1 MIGKDETTW
10 TENENLN
17 METTW
22 TENENLNMVTEHVK
36 LNMVNW
42 TSYLRRIFLISF
54 SFSSWTLSLQHFP
67 RQMGGKL
74 AHRVDVMLGV

>member
-36 LNMVNW
+36 LNMINW
-42 TSYLRRIFLISF
+42 TSYLRRILLISF
-54 SFSSWTLSLQHFP
+54 SLSSWTLSLQHFN
-67 RQMGGKL
+67 RQMGL

>member
-36 LNMVNW
+36 LNMINW
-42 TSYLRRIFLISF
+42 TSYLRRIWLIAF
-54 SFSSWTLSLQHFP
+54 SFSSWKFSLQHFP

-74 AHRVDVMLGV
+74 DHRLDVMLGV

>member
-42 TSYLRRIFLISF
+42 TWQTEQAIYVESCLFPSPFLRGLYLCS
-54 SFSSWTLSLQHFP
+54 TFP
-67 RQMGGKL
+67 GKW
-74 AHRVDVMLGV
+74 D